1 MKISLLGAT
10 GLSLWLAAIPAIAQT
25 PNPPKPAGKP
35 SQTAAP
41 PTVPPAPA
49 ATPEEKSHRAMVEEQ
64 ERRDREAEAE
74 RERDD
79 L

>member
-1 MKISLLGAT
+1 MKIALIGAM
-10 GLSLWLAAIPAIAQT
+10 GLSFWLAAYPAIAQT

-35 SQTAAP
+35 TQKVVP
-41 PTVPPAPA
+41 PPAPRSPV
-49 ATPEEKSHRAMVEEQ
+49 ATPEDRSHQAMVEEQ

-74 RERDD
+74 RDRDD